1 MAAVVKP
8 ELRLALPLGG
18 LSRLEALLASEL
30 APTAPKFRAAFRL
43 TTIATIGAAL
53 VAICHVNNE
62 LGTYIV
68 WLLVGAGPMMSVRK
82 AITFLIAEAL
92 ALIFSVV
99 MARTFA
105 ETPWLMLPFL
115 FALFSFSTYIGTT
128 RKLGAALL
136 LIQVVSLAAF
146 YGVLFAPR
154 QIGWGAAGAFAGSV
168 IAFGVI
174 VVFDNWLWPD
184 PAEASLM
191 KSLGANIARSR
202 LQLLEAAHFYLDD
215 ERAPRPKL
223 SPPTSEMPAHL
234 SLLERVV
241 AEGVSDHRRAIL
253 LAAITRVARIDLE
266 VNRLIVAAREH
277 VSRELRGMLQAE
289 LKATI
294 FAIANVLNEIAAEL
308 PTQIPVG
315 VDLPPP
321 PARLRAR
328 TAMDALTAR
337 IIQLRPTYIGHA
349 SSAEIENLASF
360 TDSLAVLTGHIERLL
375 DEPPQANAM
384 LSNTAGSHLPLAPDP
399 ALIRFSL
406 KVGLCVV
413 VGYVIGV
420 ISKRADLSVI
430 LTTVLITALPT
441 YGAALRKM
449 VLRIIG
455 AIIGGAISLLAIII
469 VTPNFE
475 TLLAYLL
482 TVFIVFYLSAYS
494 SLTSGRVAYA
504 GKQIGTTFA
513 LVVAGLSPAVDI
525 YEPLWRI
532 WGILLGTFIVAIV
545 FFILWPEYAGDSLLP
560 RVRKVLRATIAL
572 APGGSAA
579 GSEEGIQRAT
589 SETIGVLAEILEV
602 ANDADVEGRT
612 SVVNHNAIVEASGT
626 LRRIANRLASIAT
639 GRIATPLP
647 PLDSVAE
654 SVRQAIFDSVCQ
666 QLQSWLDFFSSNE
679 DLSSSAAQALAH
691 VHLADDSAGDKKS
704 DGAASPSDHLS
715 DVPLG
720 RLIERFSSQLEEQQF
735 ARIEACTLE
744 QRRTILVEL
753 QSMRRLDFLLTQ
765 LNRWLAQIPGNPSSA
780 RRLVPIAES

>member
-1 MAAVVKP
+1 V
-8 ELRLALPLGG
+8 
-18 LSRLEALLASEL
+18 
-30 APTAPKFRAAFRL
+30 
-43 TTIATIGAAL
+43 
-53 VAICHVNNE
+53 ICHVNNE

-99 MARTFA
+99 TARAFA

-115 FALFSFSTYIGTT
+115 FALVSFSTYAGTA

-136 LIQVVSLAAF
+136 LIQVVSLETF
-146 YGVLFAPR
+146 YGVLFASQ

-174 VVFDNWLWPD
+174 VMFDNWLWPD

-191 KSLGANIARSR
+191 KALGSNIARSR
-202 LQLLEAAHFYLDD
+202 LQLLEAANFYLDD
-215 ERAPRPKL
+215 DGAPRPKL
-223 SPPTSEMPAHL
+223 PPPTSAMPAHL

-241 AEGVSDHRRAIL
+241 AEGVSDYRRTIM

-277 VSRELRGMLQAE
+277 VPRELRGMLQAE
-289 LKATI
+289 LKATV

-308 PTQIPVG
+308 PTQISVG

-321 PARLRAR
+321 PSRLRAR

-337 IIQLRPTYIGHA
+337 IIQLRPTYIGHS

-375 DEPPQANAM
+375 DEPPQPLAIA
-384 LSNTAGSHLPLAPDP
+384 SNTASSRLPVSPDP

-406 KVGLCVV
+406 KVGLCVA

-420 ISKRADLSVI
+420 TSQRADLSVI

-455 AIIGGAISLLAIII
+455 AMIGGAISLLAIII

-545 FFILWPEYAGDSLLP
+545 SFILWPEYAGDSLLP
-560 RVRKVLRATIAL
+560 RLRKVLRETLAL

-579 GSEEGIQRAT
+579 GSEEGIQRAN
-589 SETIGVLAEILEV
+589 SESMRLLAEILEV

-612 SVVNHNAIVEASGT
+612 SVVNHSAVIEASGT
-626 LRRIANRLASIAT
+626 LRRIANRLSSIAT
-639 GRIATPLP
+639 GRIAAPLP

-654 SVRQAIFDSVCQ
+654 SIRQAVFDSVCR

-679 DLSSSAAQALAH
+679 NLSSSAAQALAH
-691 VHLADDSAGDKKS
+691 VHLADDSAVNEQAD
-704 DGAASPSDHLS
+704 DAASPSVNLS
-715 DVPLG
+715 EAPLG
-720 RLIERFSSQLEEQQF
+720 RLIERFSSRLEERQF
-735 ARIEACTLE
+735 ARIEAWTLE
-744 QRRTILVEL
+744 ERRTILAEL
-753 QSMRRLDFLLTQ
+753 QSMRRLDFLLSQ
-765 LNRWLAQIPGNPSSA
+765 LDRWLAQIPGNASSA
-780 RRLVPIAES
+780 RGVVPIAES